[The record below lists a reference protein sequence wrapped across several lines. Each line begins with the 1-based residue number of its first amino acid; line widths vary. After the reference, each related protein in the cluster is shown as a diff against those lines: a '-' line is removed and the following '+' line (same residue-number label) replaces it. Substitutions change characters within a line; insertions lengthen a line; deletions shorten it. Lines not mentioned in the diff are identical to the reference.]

1 MKEMCHETDC
11 IAGSESSGIAAW
23 RRGMG
28 RESKEDE
35 AKEHADAKKAVVKAK
50 ITLREAVE
58 IALKKVP
65 GGKAVEAELETEDDG
80 IEYEVE
86 VIVGGKHM
94 EIEIDPTTGAVKEAK
109 EEKAEEGEDEKA
121 EEAAA
126 KAPITLLQAI
136 DAAQKS
142 VPGGKAF
149 EAEAEMENGKL
160 IFEVEFV
167 AGDKIMEVEVDAT
180 SGEVLEVKEEK

>member
-1 MKEMCHETDC
+1 MVTGTIALLFGAVAWAAET
-11 IAGSESSGIAAW
+11 
-23 RRGMG
+23 
-28 RESKEDE
+28 KEDE
-35 AKEHADAKKAVVKAK
+35 TKEHANAKKAVVKAK

-58 IALKKVP
+58 IALKKIP
-65 GGKAVEAELETEDDG
+65 NGKAVEAELETEDDG

-86 VIVGGKHM
+86 IIAEGKHM
-94 EIEIDPTTGAVKEAK
+94 KVEIDPTTGAVKEVEA
-109 EEKAEEGEDEKA
+109 EKDEEGDDEKA

-149 EAEAEMENGKL
+149 EAKAEMEDGKL

-167 AGDKIMEVEVDAT
+167 VGDKIMEVEVDAT
-180 SGEVLEVKEEK
+180 TGKVLEVKEEK